1 MPRRSSPKPR
11 MPSCARTWSGPAPP
25 PNARPPCSR
34 TTHRCTCCWDVSI
47 SPPAGR
53 AMPSRSCAV
62 PCGSTRCSFPLTAC
76 SRTRWCRWDASPKR
90 SSSGITG
97 SGSRPTT
104 SASWRTRKR
113 CVRRRPPRS
122 CSRGRV
128 SAAREGHVSDDVKAL
143 STQLATDPQSL
154 VFLRLGELLRQKRQF
169 DAASRVAQHGL
180 ERHPHLADAHDLLAR
195 IFADAHDYEHA
206 FDEWDMTL
214 RIAPQHTGALKGLAF
229 LYFKNGDLVQA
240 EAHLQAARDAAPDDP
255 TIDQAFAVIR
265 GEAGATLAAPP
276 PPHPSPPSPAAVA
289 PPEPADAQ
297 LPDERVFA
305 GLEGAQE
312 G

>member
-1 MPRRSSPKPR
+1 M
-11 MPSCARTWSGPAPP
+11 
-25 PNARPPCSR
+25 
-34 TTHRCTCCWDVSI
+34 
-47 SPPAGR
+47 
-53 AMPSRSCAV
+53 
-62 PCGSTRCSFPLTAC
+62 
-76 SRTRWCRWDASPKR
+76 
-90 SSSGITG
+90 
-97 SGSRPTT
+97 
-104 SASWRTRKR
+104 
-113 CVRRRPPRS
+113 
-122 CSRGRV
+122 
-128 SAAREGHVSDDVKAL
+128 SDDVKAL
-143 STQLATDPQSL
+143 SAQLASDPQSL

-169 DAASRVAQHGL
+169 DAASRVAKHGL

-229 LYFKNGDLVQA
+229 LYFKIGDLAQA

-276 PPHPSPPSPAAVA
+276 PPLPPPPPAVVA
-289 PPEPADAQ
+289 PPDPADAQ

-312 G
+312 GLVLLDAAGLVLGGALKTPEGTDVTENVAAYLAGVSQEAGRAARLLDLGAWRGLSAEGQGGHVYLVQPTPLSLLLLMRDRSLPLGRLGLLAQRAAHVARQWLERQQ